1 MSVEVFTCYI
11 FNLSYEYMEDSGQAI
26 ELYSQANSLAPTDP
40 SILTK
45 LSNIYESE
53 QDKTQAFQCLYDV
66 IHLIIEHNPW

>member
-1 MSVEVFTCYI
+1 MLYM

-66 IHLIIEHNPW
+66 IHLIIEHN

>member
-1 MSVEVFTCYI
+1 
-11 FNLSYEYMEDSGQAI
+11 MEDSGQAI

-66 IHLIIEHNPW
+66 IPSKIYSLKNVISMSELPLSSIRYQNC